1 MTHPTTCDL
10 PVEIPHAT
18 LLFVDVQNFCAVRN
32 GGEYKGMTPADFE
45 AKHGYFFR
53 QMEVSVVP
61 NMQRLQAGCRKA
73 GIEVMYTLILNLTKD
88 GRDRSLD

>member
-1 MTHPTTCDL
+1 MTHPTTRDL
-10 PVEIPHAT
+10 PIEIHHTA

-32 GGEYKGMTPADFE
+32 GGEFKRMAPADFE

-53 QMEVSVVP
+53 QMEESIVP
-61 NMQRLQAGCRKA
+61 NMQRLQRGCRKV
-73 GIEVMYTLILNLTKD
+73 GIEDMDTLIRNLTKD